1 MMGTTW
7 NLIRNDDGTDDDW
20 LNGIGWFANSIM
32 IHPFNDSI
40 IYHASANMQ
49 RSKLLPKDGVPSST
63 SSTIITTENIS
74 SKIKIQNIWG
84 GSSVGV
90 GT

>member
-1 MMGTTW
+1 MSATQDWDYTQATGNRFSKLFVSYDGGTSW

-49 RSKLLPKDGVPSST
+49 RSKLLPKDG
-63 SSTIITTENIS
+63 IS
-74 SKIKIQNIWG
+74 F
-84 GSSVGV
+84 
-90 GT
+90 